1 MRNRIITLI
10 SALSLCAA
18 SLQAQNVQKVW
29 VGDNQNFG
37 ITYKLPQTAVC
48 VTVKA
53 TVTKTEAGVY
63 GPYAEKYLG
72 LKDVA
77 ASDQTIWEPISITL
91 DGVAVADSSKV
102 YHIIFSDKGALPT
115 FYLSDEGALLSINRE
130 PEKKAQVD
138 AEPQQ
143 EVAQAKKSVLKASD
157 VMSEEI
163 LKAGSKAK
171 QAELTA
177 REIFSIR
184 ESRRNLLKGDV
195 DNMPADGASFQ
206 LVLDNLDAQEQALLS
221 LFIGESKVTTVER
234 SFEIVPTENVK
245 DEVIFRFSRHYGF
258 VDKDDLVGEPYYITV
273 DVKEDNRM
281 KTSQVV
287 DPKKK
292 PMVQGI
298 AYTVPGKAHVKL
310 SFDGEILAETD
321 MLMGQLGHVEQLPVT
336 QFTDKKKVTTASFS
350 PLTGSIKIYE

>member
-1 MRNRIITLI
+1 MIF
-10 SALSLCAA
+10 ALSIGAA
-18 SLQAQNVQKVW
+18 MQAQEVQKVW

-53 TVTKTEAGVY
+53 TVTKTVAGVY

-72 LKDVA
+72 LQDVA
-77 ASDQTIWEPISITL
+77 ASDQTVWEPTSITL
-91 DGVAVADSSKV
+91 DGKAVADSSKV
-102 YHIIFSDKGALPT
+102 YHISFSEKGALPT

-130 PEKKAQVD
+130 SEMKN
-138 AEPQQ
+138 
-143 EVAQAKKSVLKASD
+143 VAVEDVIEEAPKAKKSSLKASD

-177 REIFSIR
+177 REIFSLR

-221 LFIGESKVTTVER
+221 LFIGETNVTTVER
-234 SFEIVPTENVK
+234 SFEYVPTENVNN
-245 DEVIFRFSRHYGF
+245 EVFFRFSRHYGF
-258 VDKDDLVGEPYYITV
+258 VSKDDLVGEPYYLSV
-273 DVKEDNRM
+273 DIKEDNRM
-281 KTSQVV
+281 KTSSVV

-292 PMVQGI
+292 SVGQGI

-310 SFDGEILAETD
+310 AFDGETIAETD
-321 MLMGQLGHVEQLPVT
+321 MLMGQLGHVEQLPAA
-336 QFTDKKKVTTASFS
+336 QFTDKKKVTSASFS